1 MPDVLCKCRYLR
13 SGLAMLTDSE
23 VRTKLFEVIK
33 LLAAAGVFNSKDG
46 GNPSEALSKIMGL
59 LMPSSTSEKSVNP
72 PSDSKDKSTP
82 KYDFSYDATQKDK
95 NEQTKEETAEG
106 WTEKIKKIFK

>member
-1 MPDVLCKCRYLR
+1 
-13 SGLAMLTDSE
+13 MLTDSE

-33 LLAAAGVFNSKDG
+33 LLSAAGVFSSKDG
-46 GNPSEALSKIMGL
+46 GNPTEALSKIMGL
-59 LMPSSTSEKSVNP
+59 LMPSSTNDKNVNP
-72 PSDSKDKSTP
+72 PADSKDKSSP

-95 NEQTKEETAEG
+95 NEQTEEQRAEG